1 MEYPDSRGTIYL
13 APSDIDS
20 DLPRKRGFS
29 FEDLTKE
36 MLDSS
41 SSRLVTILDSCY
53 SGSLK
58 MGLDAKGGEDEA
70 IRVANKSVS
79 DQSEILESEG
89 QGKCLLAASQS
100 YQQAYNT
107 QEGDHS
113 IFTYYLLEGLKGH
126 RLAVD
131 DEGNVTYESLGKF
144 INHQINKLP
153 YDKRPQLPVRKGE
166 LSGDIVLAKFPQ
178 FRRNTYEIKETIRE
192 ATQSLPPVKLE
203 EFKTLIKE
211 GSTLAYRNKFKE
223 ALQKFENAS
232 IINQNSS
239 TAFSLKSSVLIQM
252 GDYKNALV
260 AVQSALAID
269 ENNVEALFNKGYI
282 LAGAGSY
289 QQAIECYDK
298 VTDLDFRN
306 ANAWYEKGDCYRRL
320 GRKKEAKE
328 CFKRADES
336 KIR

>member
-1 MEYPDSRGTIYL
+1 
-13 APSDIDS
+13 
-20 DLPRKRGFS
+20 
-29 FEDLTKE
+29 

-58 MGLDAKGGEDEA
+58 MGLDAKEVKTEA
-70 IRVANKSVS
+70 IRVANKRVS

-107 QEGDHS
+107 QGGDHS
-113 IFTYYLLEGLKGH
+113 IFTYFLLEGLKGNK
-126 RLAVD
+126 LAVD
-131 DEGNVTYESLGKF
+131 DEGHVTYESLGKF

-153 YDKRPQLPVRKGE
+153 FDKRPQLPVRKGE
-166 LSGDIVLAKFPQ
+166 LSGDIVLANYPQ
-178 FRRNTYEIKETIRE
+178 FKRDIHETKETVRE
-192 ATQSLPPVKLE
+192 VTQTLPPFKLE
-203 EFKTLIKE
+203 EFKILVKE
-211 GSTLAYRNKFKE
+211 GSTLAYRNKFSE
-223 ALQKFENAS
+223 ALQKFESALT
-232 IINQNSS
+232 INPNSS

-252 GDYKNALV
+252 GDYKNAQV
-260 AVQSALAID
+260 AVHSALAID

-289 QQAIECYDK
+289 QEAIKYYDK
-298 VTDLDFRN
+298 VTELDFKN
-306 ANAWYEKGDCYRRL
+306 ANAWYEKADCYRRL
-320 GRKKEAKE
+320 GKKDEAKE
-328 CFKRADES
+328 SYKIAENL